1 MCPRVAGADKTVDL
15 GTDVLLHQKLSEATA
30 MNTEALQDLRVL
42 HILQKHSPLS
52 GCKYISAVYYNIG
65 QVQI

>member
-1 MCPRVAGADKTVDL
+1 
-15 GTDVLLHQKLSEATA
+15 

-42 HILQKHSPLS
+42 HILQKISSKHSPLS

-65 QVQI
+65 QVQKKLDRYIPLHLLTTYFQQLFYQ